1 MPRVRMNCTIVMIL
15 GLFILILTVARLVL
29 VERRLAIL
37 AADWEVAETVLRKR
51 IDISNDTEISSHNKN
66 YYLRRLLENPHN

>member
-1 MPRVRMNCTIVMIL
+1 MIL

-29 VERRLAIL
+29 VERRLALL

-51 IDISNDTEISSHNKN
+51 IDIGNDTEISSHNKN
-66 YYLRRLLENPHN
+66 YYLRRLLENPQN

>member
-1 MPRVRMNCTIVMIL
+1 MPRVRMSCTIVMIL

-29 VERRLAIL
+29 VERRLALL

-51 IDISNDTEISSHNKN
+51 IDIGNKN
-66 YYLRRLLENPHN
+66 YYLRRLLENPQN

>member
-1 MPRVRMNCTIVMIL
+1 MPRVRMSCTIVMIL

-29 VERRLAIL
+29 VERRLALL

-51 IDISNDTEISSHNKN
+51 IDIGNDTEISSHNKN
-66 YYLRRLLENPHN
+66 YYLRRLLENPQN